1 MNPRFAHIRG
11 FVEVPPYKQNPQQKP
26 ETANIFSTETARKLL
41 VTGMV
46 EVNTMRTIFSQR
58 EK

>member
-11 FVEVPPYKQNPQQKP
+11 FVEVPPYKRHPQQKP
-26 ETANIFSTETARKLL
+26 ENANTLSTETARKLL

-46 EVNTMRTIFSQR
+46 EVNTMRTIFSQG

>member
-11 FVEVPPYKQNPQQKP
+11 FVEVPPYKHDPQRRP
-26 ETANIFSTETARKLL
+26 ETANTFSTETARKLL

-46 EVNTMRTIFSQR
+46 EVNTMRTIFSQG